1 MTFRDGLLSDCRVA
15 FAYASGTAIS
25 DQLHRLGAWVA
36 AIDDA
41 AAGDEQAASA
51 WVAERLP
58 LTALVFDARS
68 SFEPAGTK
76 GLQKALERAWITAR
90 AVATGALIGADTP
103 GRLLFVAPPPD
114 AGAHADGVRAGLEN
128 LARTLSVEW
137 ARFGVTAVAICP
149 RTQTT
154 DHELATLIIFLVS
167 RAGGYFT
174 GCRFDLGSVDA
185 GGAFIT
191 AS

>member
-1 MTFRDGLLSDCRVA
+1 VTFRDGLLSDCRVA
-15 FAYASGTAIS
+15 LAGASGTAIS
-25 DQLHRLGAWVA
+25 DELRGLGACPT

-41 AAGDEQAASA
+41 TAGDEQAASA

-68 SFEPAGTK
+68 SFEPAGML
-76 GLQKALERAWITAR
+76 GLQNALERAWIMAR
-90 AVATGALIGADTP
+90 AVATGALIEADTP
-103 GRLLFVAPPPD
+103 GRLLFIAPRPD
-114 AGAHADGVRAGLEN
+114 AGAHADAVRAGLEN

-149 RTQTT
+149 GTQTT
-154 DHELATLIIFLVS
+154 DQELASLVTFLVS
-167 RAGGYFT
+167 QAGGYFT
-174 GCRFDLGSVDA
+174 GCRFDLGTVD
-185 GGAFIT
+185 AFIT